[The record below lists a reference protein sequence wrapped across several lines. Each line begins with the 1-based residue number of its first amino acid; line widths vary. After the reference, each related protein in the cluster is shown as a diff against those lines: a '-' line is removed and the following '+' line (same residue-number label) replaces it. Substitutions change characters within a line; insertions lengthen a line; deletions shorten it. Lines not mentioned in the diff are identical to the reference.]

1 MKRLFLIFV
10 CVVTVFC
17 FLSNGWSIEKVHKS
31 AATGDEA
38 KKQKDSLQS
47 ATEEEE
53 VSITKEQKR
62 TNEVETKEKKEEGKK
77 EIKKKKE
84 SILDKPSK
92 SAIGGKD
99 DYDYFLDKNHNG
111 IDDRLE
117 KETIKKPQIREEK
130 SKASIV
136 REKEKAPQETVK
148 PAKPEKESSKKERGE
163 RKRK

>member
-10 CVVTVFC
+10 CVVTIFC
-17 FLSNGWSIEKVHKS
+17 FLSNGWSIERVQKS

-47 ATEEEE
+47 ANEEKN
-53 VSITKEQKR
+53 VNISDEQKK
-62 TNEVETKEKKEEGKK
+62 TTELETKGTKEEGKK
-77 EIKKKKE
+77 EIKKKKQN
-84 SILDKPSK
+84 ILDKLGK

-117 KETIKKPQIREEK
+117 KETTKKSQVKEEK
-130 SKASIV
+130 SKASIS
-136 REKEKAPQETVK
+136 REKEKVPQETVK
-148 PAKPEKESSKKERGE
+148 PAKPEKESSKKETGE